1 MVVSYKNKF
10 NKKYKFKKDTSH
22 SLGEIANLTGYK
34 LSNIKKIFQKGK
46 GAYYS
51 NPSSVR
57 PQVTSA
63 SQWAYARVYAS
74 VSKGSK
80 SSKIDEKLLK

>member
-1 MVVSYKNKF
+1 MVVSYKDKF
-10 NKKYKFKKDTSH
+10 NKKYKFKKGTSH
-22 SLGEIANLTGYK
+22 SLGEIASLTGYK

-46 GAYYS
+46 GAFYS

-57 PQVTSA
+57 PQVKSA
-63 SQWAYARVYAS
+63 TQWAYARVYAS

-80 SSKIDEKLLK
+80 SGKIDKDLLN